1 MDSPARIEVRR
12 LTISVEGQVV
22 QRDLD
27 FEVAAGQI
35 FAVIGDGGSGRS
47 LLLRH
52 MAGMQR
58 PTAGAVLYDGESLWG
73 GSEADRERLRHRFGI
88 LFQGAVLIAEMTLL
102 ENVAVKLRLN
112 TALSDREADEVA
124 ALKLAIMGL
133 RGHERHYPSQVSVGM
148 RIRAA
153 LARAIALDPLI
164 IFYDEPSSGLDPVAT
179 AVISQLINDMK
190 TKMGLTNVVITHDIQ
205 SAFEIAD
212 HIVLLHRGK
221 IAAQGT
227 VAEILQNEDPLV
239 RQFITGSAT
248 GPLEMRSSEGD
259 YFNDLL
265 NI

>member
-73 GSEADRERLRHRFGI
+73 GSDADRERLRHRFGI

-153 LARAIALDPLI
+153 LARAIALDPDIL
-164 IFYDEPSSGLDPVAT
+164 FFDDPSALLDPLHSQRVDDIILGLRDAT
-179 AVISQLINDMK
+179 GA
-190 TKMGLTNVVITHDIQ
+190 T
-205 SAFEIAD
+205 
-212 HIVLLHRGK
+212 IVLVSHDLPSVFALADDALFLDGEKKTMIARGRP
-221 IAAQGT
+221 
-227 VAEILQNEDPLV
+227 EELRDHCPDPKV
-239 RQFITGSAT
+239 RAFLTRGRA
-248 GPLEMRSSEGD
+248 
-259 YFNDLL
+259 
-265 NI
+265 

>member
-153 LARAIALDPLI
+153 LARAIALDPDIL
-164 IFYDEPSSGLDPVAT
+164 FFDDPSALLDPLHSQRVDDIILGLRDAT
-179 AVISQLINDMK
+179 GA
-190 TKMGLTNVVITHDIQ
+190 T
-205 SAFEIAD
+205 
-212 HIVLLHRGK
+212 IVLVSHDLPSVFALADDALFLDGEKKTMIARDRPEELRDHCPDPKVRAFLTRGR
-221 IAAQGT
+221 A
-227 VAEILQNEDPLV
+227 
-239 RQFITGSAT
+239 
-248 GPLEMRSSEGD
+248 
-259 YFNDLL
+259 
-265 NI
+265 

>member
-133 RGHERHYPSQVSVGM
+133 RGYERHYPSQVSVGM

-153 LARAIALDPLI
+153 LARAIALDPDIL
-164 IFYDEPSSGLDPVAT
+164 FFDDPSALLDPLHSQRVDDIILGLRDAT
-179 AVISQLINDMK
+179 GA
-190 TKMGLTNVVITHDIQ
+190 T
-205 SAFEIAD
+205 
-212 HIVLLHRGK
+212 IVLVSHDLPSVFALADDALFLDGEKKTMIARGRP
-221 IAAQGT
+221 
-227 VAEILQNEDPLV
+227 EELRDHCPDPKV
-239 RQFITGSAT
+239 RAFLTRGRA
-248 GPLEMRSSEGD
+248 
-259 YFNDLL
+259 
-265 NI
+265 

>member
-153 LARAIALDPLI
+153 LARAIALDPDIL
-164 IFYDEPSSGLDPVAT
+164 FFDDPSALLDPLHSQRVDDIILGLRDAT
-179 AVISQLINDMK
+179 GA
-190 TKMGLTNVVITHDIQ
+190 T
-205 SAFEIAD
+205 
-212 HIVLLHRGK
+212 IVLVSHDLSSVFALADDALFLDGEKKTMIARGRP
-221 IAAQGT
+221 
-227 VAEILQNEDPLV
+227 EELRDHCPDPKV
-239 RQFITGSAT
+239 RAFLTRGRA
-248 GPLEMRSSEGD
+248 
-259 YFNDLL
+259 
-265 NI
+265 

>member
-58 PTAGAVLYDGESLWG
+58 PTAGEVLYDGESLWG

-153 LARAIALDPLI
+153 LARAIALDPDIL
-164 IFYDEPSSGLDPVAT
+164 FFDDPSALLDPLHSQRVDDIILGLRDAT
-179 AVISQLINDMK
+179 GA
-190 TKMGLTNVVITHDIQ
+190 T
-205 SAFEIAD
+205 
-212 HIVLLHRGK
+212 IVLVSHDLPSVFALADDALFLDGEKKTMIARGRP
-221 IAAQGT
+221 
-227 VAEILQNEDPLV
+227 EELRDHCPDPKV
-239 RQFITGSAT
+239 RAFLTRGRA
-248 GPLEMRSSEGD
+248 
-259 YFNDLL
+259 
-265 NI
+265 

>member
-133 RGHERHYPSQVSVGM
+133 RGHERHYLSQVSVGM

-153 LARAIALDPLI
+153 LARAIALDPDIL
-164 IFYDEPSSGLDPVAT
+164 FFDDPSALLDPLHSQRVDDIILGLRDAT
-179 AVISQLINDMK
+179 GA
-190 TKMGLTNVVITHDIQ
+190 T
-205 SAFEIAD
+205 
-212 HIVLLHRGK
+212 IVLVSHDLPSVFALADDALFLDGEKKTMIARGRP
-221 IAAQGT
+221 
-227 VAEILQNEDPLV
+227 EELRDHCPDPKV
-239 RQFITGSAT
+239 RAFLTRGRA
-248 GPLEMRSSEGD
+248 
-259 YFNDLL
+259 
-265 NI
+265 